1 MGFETLTPP
10 ETHTTSN
17 TIEQPKPISKSIE
30 EVVDDQS
37 KKTEMPL
44 PDLNEQSAKQK
55 REDQLKIDQIRQQL
69 GLENEDLVI
78 KQENLNPEEAK
89 VRLFELMDRIQE
101 TSDTPPNTAKTIEEI
116 TQLLREISK
125 TKDPK
130 SYKLFRE
137 DDHFK
142 QLKIASKYL
151 IQNSLDR
158 DLHERVLSYLGSVG
172 IETTQ
177 DERAQI
183 IDYFR
188 EKDNEKRRDTFRS
201 YAQNGLFTLKSAIER
216 GVLKETS
223 STPGDFS
230 SLDDLQEFSLEEH
243 DNVRGY
249 EVSPQDINDELFYGR
264 NSFFGVVLERGG
276 EEIDRAGKL
285 PKTEV
290 ENRLRNSMIFIMKSE
305 KADISRRIDNSNKE
319 DIVKRGIRPEEIDY
333 LIVDHSNITA
343 AQEAFGH
350 LPCRI
355 ISADTIEA
363 ELQNFFE
370 GPYKLPDYKGEVE
383 KITRDEGEAWCH
395 IARLPVDT
403 YPEE

>member
-1 MGFETLTPP
+1 MGSETPIPP
-10 ETHTTSN
+10 EVQNSSN
-17 TIEQPKPISKSIE
+17 SIEQPKPIPEPTE
-30 EVVDDQS
+30 EAVDDQN
-37 KKTEMPL
+37 KKAEMPA
-44 PDLNEQSAKQK
+44 PDFNNQSAKQEQ
-55 REDQLKIDQIRQQL
+55 EDQNKINQIRKQL

-78 KQENLNPEEAK
+78 KQENLNPEEAN
-89 VRLFELMDRIQE
+89 VRLFALMDRIQE
-101 TSDTPPNTAKTIEEI
+101 TSDTPLNTAKTIEEI

-130 SYKLFRE
+130 SYKFFRD

-151 IQNSLDR
+151 IENSLDR
-158 DLHERVLSYLGSVG
+158 DLHERVLSYLGSVD
-172 IETTQ
+172 IETTR

-188 EKDNEKRRDTFRS
+188 EKDDEKRRDTFRS
-201 YAQNGLFTLKSAIER
+201 YAQNGLLTLKSAIER
-216 GVLKETS
+216 GVLKESS

-243 DNVRGY
+243 GNVRGY
-249 EVSPQDINDELFYGR
+249 ELSSQDINDELFYGR

-276 EEIDRAGKL
+276 EEIDRASKL

-305 KADISRRIDNSNKE
+305 KADISRRTDNANKE
-319 DIVKRGIRPEEIDY
+319 DIVKRDIKPEEIDY

-363 ELQNFFE
+363 KLQNFFE

-383 KITRDEGEAWCH
+383 KIARDAGEVWCH

>member
-1 MGFETLTPP
+1 MGFETPTPP
-10 ETHTTSN
+10 EAHDTSN
-17 TIEQPKPISKSIE
+17 AIEKPKPIPEPAEKS
-30 EVVDDQS
+30 VDDQRQETKMS
-37 KKTEMPL
+37 S
-44 PDLNEQSAKQK
+44 PDLSNQSPKQEQ
-55 REDQLKIDQIRQQL
+55 EDQTKIDQIREQL
-69 GLENEDLVI
+69 DLENENLVT
-78 KQENLNPEEAK
+78 KQDILNPEEAK
-89 VRLFELMDRIQE
+89 VRLFALMDEIQE
-101 TSDTPPNTAKTIEEI
+101 TSATPTNKAKTIEEI

-130 SYKLFRE
+130 SYKFFRE
-137 DDHFK
+137 DGHFK
-142 QLKIASKYL
+142 QLKIVSKYL
-151 IQNSLDR
+151 IENSLDR
-158 DLHERVLSYLGSVG
+158 DLHERVLTYLGSVG

-188 EKDNEKRRDTFRS
+188 EKDDEKRRDTFMS
-201 YAQNGLFTLKSAIER
+201 YAQNGLLTLKSAIER
-216 GVLKETS
+216 GVLKESS

-243 DNVRGY
+243 GNVRGY
-249 EVSPQDINDELFYGR
+249 ELSPQDINDELFYGR

-285 PKTEV
+285 PKAEV
-290 ENRLRNSMIFIMKSE
+290 QNRLRNSMIFIMKSE
-305 KADISRRIDNSNKE
+305 KADISRRTDNANKE
-319 DIVKRGIRPEEIDY
+319 DIVRRDIKPEEIDY

-355 ISADTIEA
+355 ISADTVEA
-363 ELQNFFE
+363 KLQNFFE
-370 GPYKLPDYKGEVE
+370 EPYKLPDYKGEVE
-383 KITRDEGEAWCH
+383 KIAKNEGEVWCH

>member
-1 MGFETLTPP
+1 MGLETPTPP
-10 ETHTTSN
+10 EARDTFN
-17 TIEQPKPISKSIE
+17 VIEQPKPILKPIE
-30 EVVDDQS
+30 EAIDDQS
-37 KKTEMPL
+37 KKTEIPA
-44 PDLNEQSAKQK
+44 PDSTNQSTKQG
-55 REDQLKIDQIRQQL
+55 REDQNNINQLREQL

-78 KQENLNPEEAK
+78 EQENLTPEKAK
-89 VRLFELMDRIQE
+89 VRLFALMDRIQE
-101 TSDTPPNTAKTIEEI
+101 TSEAPPNTAKTIEEI

-130 SYKLFRE
+130 SYKFFRE

-151 IQNSLDR
+151 IENSLDR

-183 IDYFR
+183 IDYFI
-188 EKDNEKRRDTFRS
+188 EKDNKKRRDTFRS
-201 YAQNGLFTLKSAIER
+201 YAQNGLLTLKSAIES
-216 GVLKETS
+216 GVLKESS

-230 SLDDLQEFSLEEH
+230 SLDDLQESSLEEH
-243 DNVRGY
+243 GNVRGY
-249 EVSPQDINDELFYGR
+249 EVSPQDINNELFYGR

-305 KADISRRIDNSNKE
+305 KADISRRTDNANKE
-319 DIVKRGIRPEEIDY
+319 DIVNRDIRPEEIDY
-333 LIVDHSNITA
+333 LIVDHSNIIA

-370 GPYKLPDYKGEVE
+370 GPSKLPDYKGEVE
-383 KITRDEGEAWCH
+383 KITRDEGEVWCH

-403 YPEE
+403 YSEE